1 MPTYI
6 QILDAIFHFM
16 TGLFPSVP
24 TYFRLM
30 EVLSCS
36 VMDFL
41 PYLLL
46 VIYPFRNHVRLKSF
60 PAGLLTLVMTPAV
73 LYYDISCALLGTVPV
88 ALPFPLL
95 RSAALL
101 LLAVLVIHAH
111 PGKNLLNTCSIINLS
126 ILISALTDRFAAD
139 YTAKHLLVT
148 LLLQAVLLGPYTL
161 NLIYVLSPT
170 LNESKALVWKL
181 LFIAPAAGSVIGCI
195 MLLSGSSALVTTM
208 LAALILAAVVSA
220 VTVILTKTEVITLFR
235 KKDRAPAPAV
245 STPVVTAEPPRDMAQ
260 DYLSNMQKRMLDA
273 ELSYKELLLQVM
285 TMEDDLSN
293 NDLAQL
299 REKLTAMRNQLA
311 PQIKSSGNVR
321 IDPMLTYYTRQ
332 AMLSNIKL
340 AMNVSLPDMCSV
352 SDEDLTVLLGCL
364 LDLAIDACREQT
376 SGSRR
381 MATASHLDDDLLQI
395 GIKHTYASP
404 VDQDCELLNIC
415 RSIVSRYDGKVT
427 VIDMNGVSQ
436 TVVTLHI

>member
-1 MPTYI
+1 MPTFLRMME
-6 QILDAIFHFM
+6 ILA
-16 TGLFPSVP
+16 
-24 TYFRLM
+24 
-30 EVLSCS
+30 CS
-36 VMDFL
+36 MAEYL

-60 PAGLLTLVMTPAV
+60 LAGLLTLLMTPAV

-101 LLAVLVIHAH
+101 LLAVLVIHVH
-111 PGKNLLNTCSIINLS
+111 PGKNLLNTFSVINLS
-126 ILISALTDRFAAD
+126 ILISALADRFAAD

-148 LLLQAVLLGPYTL
+148 LLLQAVLLAPYTF
-161 NLIYVLSPT
+161 NLVYVLSPT

-181 LFIAPAAGSVIGCI
+181 LFLAPAAGTVIGCM
-195 MLLSGSSALVTTM
+195 MLLNGSSTLITAM
-208 LAALILAAVVSA
+208 LAALVLAAVVSA
-220 VTVILTKTEVITLFR
+220 LTVIFTKTEVITLFR
-235 KKDRAPAPAV
+235 KKDRTSVPAAA
-245 STPVVTAEPPRDMAQ
+245 TPVVTAEPQRDTVQ

-273 ELSYKELLLQVM
+273 ELSCKELLLQVM
-285 TMEDDLSN
+285 TMEDDLNS
-293 NDLAQL
+293 NDLVQL

-311 PQIKSSGNVR
+311 PQVASSGNVR
-321 IDPMLTYYTRQ
+321 IDPVLTYYTRQ
-332 AMLSNIKL
+332 SLLSNIKI

-364 LDLAIDACREQT
+364 LDLAIDACREQA
-376 SGSRR
+376 SGTRR
-381 MATASHLDDDLLQI
+381 IATASHLDDDLLQV
-395 GIKHTYASP
+395 GIKHTYAYP
-404 VDQDCELLNIC
+404 VDKDCELLEIC

-427 VIDMNGVSQ
+427 VIDMNGISQ